1 MEDRDDNKNFY
12 DQFDRSSILYHEG
25 SEQPVPFD
33 CVKVPES
40 MPTMFPDGF
49 DPNAPPT
56 KVISIFH
63 KG

>member
-25 SEQPVPFD
+25 SEQPVPMGG
-33 CVKVPES
+33 VNIPQS

-49 DPNAPPT
+49 DPNAPPA
-56 KVISIFH
+56 KVSLLLIR
-63 KG
+63 